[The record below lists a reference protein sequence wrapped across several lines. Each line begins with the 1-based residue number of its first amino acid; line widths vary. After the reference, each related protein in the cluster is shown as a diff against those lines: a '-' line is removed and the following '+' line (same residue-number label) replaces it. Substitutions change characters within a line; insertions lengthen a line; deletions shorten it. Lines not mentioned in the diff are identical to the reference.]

1 MKKAVILLFT
11 LVSFS
16 HGYTYNK
23 LLLKA
28 QASIFPKI
36 IMLDKKLDSKL
47 VEGKIIYTIVY
58 EKNDYETAL
67 EIEKFID
74 EKYNGRFNDYA
85 YKINLVEFAD
95 LSQETQ
101 ASAIYSLN
109 SENYI
114 KKVAEIAEQ
123 KGVVTF
129 SYDIDNLKNGL
140 LFSLMLEKSTV
151 LYFNKKNL
159 HPYNINFVD
168 SLYQIVKFV
177 ESKNDIQNN
186 LYNKTLWFKNQNT
199 AIAGL

>member
-1 MKKAVILLFT
+1 MKKAVILLFI

-16 HGYTYNK
+16 YGYTYNK

-36 IMLDKKLDSKL
+36 IMLDKKLEGKL

-177 ESKNDIQNN
+177 ESKNDIQKN

>member
-1 MKKAVILLFT
+1 MKKAVILLFI

-16 HGYTYNK
+16 YGYTYNK

-36 IMLDKKLDSKL
+36 IMLDKKLDGKL

-159 HPYNINFVD
+159 HPNSINFVD
-168 SLYQIVKFV
+168 SLYRIVKFV
-177 ESKNDIQNN
+177 ESKNDIQKN